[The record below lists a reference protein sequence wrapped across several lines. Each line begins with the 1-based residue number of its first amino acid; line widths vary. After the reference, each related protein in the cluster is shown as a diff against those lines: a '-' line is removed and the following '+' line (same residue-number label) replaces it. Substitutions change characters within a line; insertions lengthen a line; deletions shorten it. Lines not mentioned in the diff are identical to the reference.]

1 MKTNKVTRNSIKANK
16 VFSIGYCHA
25 QNLLRYAEKSGYNSG
40 VYGWNYDLYEFP
52 HANIAITTGYRPIGQ
67 AVPYEL
73 VKKYDDAAS
82 EYANMAIPY
91 KERETAVTAF
101 LNVFL
106 TELTNL

>member
-40 VYGWNYDLYEFP
+40 IYGWNYDLYEFP
-52 HANIAITTGYRPIGQ
+52 YANIAITTGYRPIGQ

-73 VKKYDDAAS
+73 LKKYDDSAR
-82 EYANMAIPY
+82 EYANMTMPY
-91 KERETAVTAF
+91 KERETTVAAF
-101 LNVFL
+101 LNMFL
-106 TELTNL
+106 TELSNL